1 MKDGFIKCGAATV
14 EITVGDCCA
23 NAKRIVEKI
32 DSAAKEGI
40 KLLALPELCVCGYTC
55 GDMLLYDSL
64 LDSAEKA
71 VEYILKETKHI
82 DVAAVIGAPVR
93 REHKLFN
100 CAVVIYKGEI
110 LGIVPKIN
118 IPNYG
123 EFYEGRYFASGAGE
137 DGEVQFAGVAVP
149 FGSMIF
155 ENTFLGDY
163 SFGVEICED
172 LWAAQSPSVD
182 LTVNGARIIVNI
194 SASDEIAGKCDYRRN
209 LIIAQ
214 SGKLDCGY
222 IYAGAGYGESTTDMV
237 FAGHDLIAEC
247 GNILAENQLFTD
259 ETAVTDIDV
268 KRITFERRKKNA
280 DLYSNR
286 IMKIYFDQKLQADK
300 LTRRFSPSPFVP
312 EEESKKSERCEL
324 ILNIQSSGL
333 KKRIAHTRAKKLVVG
348 LSGGLDSA
356 LALLVMTKAVDMLG
370 RDRKDILA
378 VTMPCFGTTK
388 RTKSNA
394 EILANGLGADFCTVD
409 ITRSVERHFED
420 IGQSKEDL
428 DVTFEN
434 AQARERTQVLMDIAN
449 KFGGLVV
456 GTGDLSEL
464 ALGWATYNGDHMS
477 MYGVNASIPKTLVR
491 YLVKYYADT
500 CEEKNVK
507 KALYDI
513 LDTPVSPELLPA
525 DGDEISQ
532 QTENIVGPYELHDY
546 FLYYVVRWGYPRE
559 KVQRIAKETF
569 ADKYSEEEIDKW
581 LDNFFRRF
589 FAQQFKRSCMPDG
602 PKVGSVSLSPRG
614 DFRLP
619 SDFAVPTKE

>member
-209 LIIAQ
+209 LIVAQ

-449 KFGGLVV
+449 KCGGLVV

>member
-209 LIIAQ
+209 LIVAQ

-286 IMKIYFDQKLQADK
+286 IMKIYFDQKLQTDK

-312 EEESKKSERCEL
+312 EEESKRSERCEL

-449 KFGGLVV
+449 KCGGLVV

>member
-82 DVAAVIGAPVR
+82 DVVAVIGAPVR

-137 DGEVQFAGVAVP
+137 DGEVQFAGAAVP

-209 LIIAQ
+209 LLIAQ

-222 IYAGAGYGESTTDMV
+222 MYAGAGYGESTTDMV

-247 GNILAENQLFTD
+247 GNILAENELFTD

-280 DLYSNR
+280 DMYSNKLR
-286 IMKIYFDQKLQADK
+286 KIYFDQKLQADK

-312 EEESKKSERCEL
+312 EEESKRSERCEL

-449 KFGGLVV
+449 KCGGLVV

-569 ADKYSEEEIDKW
+569 EDKYSEEEIDKW

>member
-55 GDMLLYDSL
+55 GD
-64 LDSAEKA
+64 
-71 VEYILKETKHI
+71 ILKETKHI

-182 LTVNGARIIVNI
+182 LTVSGARIIVNI

-247 GNILAENQLFTD
+247 GNILAENQLFR
-259 ETAVTDIDV
+259 EKKE
-268 KRITFERRKKNA
+268 KR
-280 DLYSNR
+280 
-286 IMKIYFDQKLQADK
+286 
-300 LTRRFSPSPFVP
+300 
-312 EEESKKSERCEL
+312 
-324 ILNIQSSGL
+324 
-333 KKRIAHTRAKKLVVG
+333 
-348 LSGGLDSA
+348 
-356 LALLVMTKAVDMLG
+356 
-370 RDRKDILA
+370 
-378 VTMPCFGTTK
+378 
-388 RTKSNA
+388 
-394 EILANGLGADFCTVD
+394 
-409 ITRSVERHFED
+409 RSV
-420 IGQSKEDL
+420 Q
-428 DVTFEN
+428 
-434 AQARERTQVLMDIAN
+434 
-449 KFGGLVV
+449 
-456 GTGDLSEL
+456 
-464 ALGWATYNGDHMS
+464 
-477 MYGVNASIPKTLVR
+477 
-491 YLVKYYADT
+491 
-500 CEEKNVK
+500 
-507 KALYDI
+507 
-513 LDTPVSPELLPA
+513 
-525 DGDEISQ
+525 
-532 QTENIVGPYELHDY
+532 
-546 FLYYVVRWGYPRE
+546 
-559 KVQRIAKETF
+559 
-569 ADKYSEEEIDKW
+569 
-581 LDNFFRRF
+581 
-589 FAQQFKRSCMPDG
+589 
-602 PKVGSVSLSPRG
+602 
-614 DFRLP
+614 
-619 SDFAVPTKE
+619 